1 MEADNLGGRGL
12 SIPQYAKTV
21 FGSDALAQE
30 WLAKN
35 HVLLGAAPKV
45 LISTP
50 ESEREVR
57 KILASLE
64 HGISV

>member
-1 MEADNLGGRGL
+1 MEADNLGERGL

-50 ESEREVR
+50 EGEQEVR
-57 KILASLE
+57 RILASIE
-64 HGISV
+64 HGLPV